1 MPLRV
6 IHVGLG
12 GWGQDWEENAIPPV
26 REVERVACVDASPRI
41 LAAAKKRLS
50 LPDEQCFTSL
60 SSALS
65 AVSADAVVITA
76 PVAAHVPLALE
87 AMEAGLD
94 VLTEKPFA
102 ASLEEA
108 VSAVRRADELGRTL
122 MVSQN
127 YRFYPG
133 PVTATSLVASG
144 ALGELGSV
152 YIDFRK
158 WANDAEPGTNKH
170 YEIVHPLLFDMSIH
184 HFDLLRKVTGQE
196 PVSVFAKTMDPPW
209 SKFVEEASATLVIE
223 LSGGVVASYRGSWVS
238 NGEPTLWAGDWRLDC
253 AEGEIYFTGRNS
265 IAGSAAGDA
274 VEVRRRANGAVEKP
288 ALAKIPY
295 VGRSGSL
302 GEFARAIAAG
312 EEPESSGRQ
321 NLGSLA
327 LMEAAARSAASG
339 QVEPVTVPS
348 V

>member
-6 IHVGLG
+6 IHVGMG

-26 REVERVACVDASPRI
+26 REVERVACVDASPDV

-50 LPDEQCFTSL
+50 LPDAQCFTSL
-60 SSALS
+60 SEALS

-76 PVAAHVPLALE
+76 PVGAHVPLAVE

-102 ASLEEA
+102 TSLEEA
-108 VSAVRRADELGRTL
+108 VSAVALADKLGRTL

-133 PVTATSLVASG
+133 PVTATSLVSSG
-144 ALGELGSV
+144 AVGELGSV
-152 YIDFRK
+152 FIDFRK
-158 WANDAEPGTNKH
+158 WGNDAAPGTNKH

-209 SKFVEEASATLVIE
+209 SRFVEEASAALVIE
-223 LSGGVVASYRGSWVS
+223 MSGGVVASYRGSWVS

-265 IAGSAAGDA
+265 IAGSPDGDA
-274 VEVRRRANGAVEKP
+274 VEVRRRVGGVVEKP
-288 ALAKIPY
+288 ALTKVPY

-312 EEPESSGRQ
+312 VEPESSGRQ

-339 QVEPVTVPS
+339 QVEAVNVPS